1 LSSNATSLPELALW
15 GTQIGLWDWQ
25 VPDDRLTWINDWC
38 ALSGLP
44 DFEGQ
49 DHETRW
55 TERMHPDDLPSYRA
69 ALEKHLAG
77 QTAVLDVEYR
87 LRNRDD
93 RWTWIQERG
102 RVIERD
108 AAGRALRM
116 VGVCLATDERH
127 RAAHALERSE
137 SRFELAVSG
146 SDFGFWEIDVETD
159 AVHWWND
166 WCAEYDIDAG
176 PGLAPRSSQ
185 WVDRVHPEDLPQL
198 ASYYAMIEGRAT
210 LYEGEYRIRTRSG
223 GWRWILSRGRATRR
237 DGSGKV
243 LRVTGVTVDI
253 DARKRAEL
261 ALIESE
267 ARLEAAVWGTDIGLW
282 ESDEVGSFR
291 WFNDWCTPL
300 DIDPCDGPQPLEQ
313 WRALIHP
320 EDLPAFDRANR
331 ESTEGSANHY
341 VVEYRIRTRSDQWR
355 WVHERGRVTARGPN
369 GRSRAAVGVC
379 LDVDARKRTELA
391 LRDSEARL
399 ETAIWGSDL
408 GLWDWTLTNDTLLWF
423 SDWPRRFGVAVG
435 PTGCRADWLA
445 RIHPSDQARHR
456 AEDAA
461 LIDGARDSSE
471 SDYLALGADGA
482 WRWVNVR
489 TRVIERDVTG
499 RARRIVGACI
509 EVDARRRA
517 EQLLRTQALI
527 LETMSEGVILVGT
540 DGRIEFTNP
549 AFDRMFGWNAGELQG
564 RAALDL
570 LNVRRRDK
578 PPALDIERLVKR
590 FNSRTTRRNVSFRR
604 RDGSQFSGEVL
615 SVGIEQHGSRKS
627 LVVVQDVSD
636 RQRLEQEITEAASR
650 ERRRLSSDLHDGLGQ
665 ELTGISL
672 LLRSC
677 ANQSDARD
685 RASTAQL
692 EDVIRLVNRAI
703 QTTRTI
709 ALGLSLATPARDGFV
724 AALSSLASWS
734 HAHFGVEVQ
743 LRLSVPHD
751 LSIEESLASQLY
763 LIAQEAILNAVK
775 HGGAQAIVVSLRVAD
790 RLIRLSV
797 TDDGTGLPAQ
807 RSPGGGM
814 GLKIME
820 YRAGMIGGSLSV
832 RNRKSSR
839 GARVRCLCPIGPP
852 PKRVSGPKRAPKS
865 QAQKP
870 QLVPDQQTSGRP

>member
-1 LSSNATSLPELALW
+1 MSLHATSLPELALW

-38 ALSGLP
+38 ALAGLP

-49 DHETRW
+49 GHETRW
-55 TERMHPDDLPSYRA
+55 TERMHPEDLPAYQA

-77 QTAVLDVEYR
+77 HTAVLDVEYR

-93 RWTWIQERG
+93 LWAWIQERG
-102 RVIERD
+102 RVIARD
-108 AAGRALRM
+108 AAGQALRM
-116 VGVCLATDERH
+116 VGVCLAADERH

-159 AVHWWND
+159 EVHWWND
-166 WCAEYDIDAG
+166 WCAQYDIDAG
-176 PGLAPRSSQ
+176 PGLASASE
-185 WVDRVHPEDLPQL
+185 WVERVHPDDRPQL
-198 ASYYAMIEGRAT
+198 ASYYTMIEGRGT

-237 DGSGKV
+237 NGAGKV
-243 LRVTGVTVDI
+243 VRVTGVTVDI

-261 ALIESE
+261 ALSESE
-267 ARLEAAVWGTDIGLW
+267 ARLEAAVWGTEIGLW
-282 ESDEVGSFR
+282 ETDEVGSFR

-300 DIDPCDGPQPLEQ
+300 DIDPCDGPKQLAE
-313 WRALIHP
+313 WRARIHP
-320 EDLPAFDRANR
+320 EDLPAFDRAILD
-331 ESTEGSANHY
+331 STEGRANHY

-355 WVHERGRVTARGPN
+355 WVHERGRVTARDPN
-369 GRSRAAVGVC
+369 GRTRAAVGVC

-399 ETAIWGSDL
+399 ETAIWGSDF
-408 GLWDWTLTNDTLLWF
+408 GLWDWTLNDDTLVWF
-423 SDWPRRFGVAVG
+423 SDWPRRFAVG
-435 PTGCRADWLA
+435 AAGCRADWLA
-445 RIHPSDQARHR
+445 RIHPGDQARYR
-456 AEDAA
+456 AEDTA
-461 LIDGARDSSE
+461 LIEGASDSSE
-471 SDYLALGADGA
+471 SDYLASSTDGT

-489 TRVIERDVTG
+489 TRVVERDAAG
-499 RARRIVGACI
+499 RATRIVGACI

-527 LETMSEGVILVGT
+527 LETMSEGVILVGA

-549 AFDRMFGWNAGELQG
+549 AFDRMFGWTAGELRG
-564 RAALDL
+564 LAALDL
-570 LNVRRRDK
+570 LNVRQREK
-578 PPALDIERLVKR
+578 PPPVDIQRLVKR

-615 SVGIEQHGSRKS
+615 CVGIEENGAKKS

-636 RQRLEQEITEAASR
+636 RQRLEQEITEAAAR

-672 LLRSC
+672 LLRSF
-677 ANQSDARD
+677 ASRSGARD
-685 RASTAQL
+685 AASTAQL
-692 EDVIRLVNRAI
+692 EDIIRLVNRAI
-703 QTTRTI
+703 ESTRTI

-734 HAHFGVEVQ
+734 HAQFGVDVQ

-775 HGGAQAIVVSLRVAD
+775 HGRAEAVVVSLRVAD

-797 TDDGTGLPAQ
+797 TDDGTGLPPQ

-839 GARVRCLCPIGPP
+839 GARVRCLCPIGSP
-852 PKRVSGPKRAPKS
+852 PKRAAALKRAHKPPKLREHLTSGPS
-865 QAQKP
+865 
-870 QLVPDQQTSGRP
+870 